1 MINHG
6 DQSAI
11 VAGFAVDANA
21 LSEIDFLKPLGLT
34 DVAVVYVSKRIPI
47 KPYEFLNPI
56 FKKYITSDGSDV
68 PEMKGITIYAK
79 FVPNNDT
86 MIGRL
91 LRQGMCANSEFSK
104 IQLTR
109 LATDLIPKSRYH
121 EALLVATCELEKLSQ
136 PRRNVIKIF

>member
-11 VAGFAVDANA
+11 VAGFAVNGNA

-56 FKKYITSDGSDV
+56 FQKYITSDDPDV
-68 PEMKGITIYAK
+68 PEFKGITIYAK
-79 FVPNNDT
+79 FVPSKDN
-86 MIGRL
+86 ILGRL
-91 LRQGMCANSEFSK
+91 LRQGMCARSEPNIYIYIYIYTK
-104 IQLTR
+104 NAQ
-109 LATDLIPKSRYH
+109 
-121 EALLVATCELEKLSQ
+121 VATSRLTSCNSFDSLLTTS
-136 PRRNVIKIF
+136 

>member
-56 FKKYITSDGSDV
+56 FQKYITSDDPDV
-68 PEMKGITIYAK
+68 PEFKGITIYAK
-79 FVPNNDT
+79 FVPSKDT
-86 MIGRL
+86 MLGRL
-91 LRQGMCANSEFSK
+91 LRQGMCASSELNIYTQK
-104 IQLTR
+104 TR
-109 LATDLIPKSRYH
+109 K
-121 EALLVATCELEKLSQ
+121 LLQVG
-136 PRRNVIKIF
+136 

>member
-1 MINHG
+1 MIKHG

-34 DVAVVYVSKRIPI
+34 DVAVVYVSKKLPI

-79 FVPNNDT
+79 FVPNKDT
-86 MIGRL
+86 MLGRL
-91 LRQGMCANSEFSK
+91 LRQGMCANSEFS
-104 IQLTR
+104 ILYTR
-109 LATDLIPKSRYH
+109 KNAQVSGKNSVDAPCNR
-121 EALLVATCELEKLSQ
+121 LVTKKPIS
-136 PRRNVIKIF
+136 